1 MPAHGD
7 LRCQAPFSALGS
19 MKDVRVSL
27 GKQLAIVLLIL
38 LALTTSGYWYV
49 ADPAGSRDADA
60 ATTPKRAVPTV
71 EIAPAERTRLVQ
83 RIEAVGTTRARRAI
97 DIRPATSGQVVEIEF
112 LPGSLVTAGE
122 LLARLDDAAERADVA
137 ESAAELRKAGL
148 ELERAIKLAA
158 RKTIAQATVDELEAA
173 HDAAKARLLR
183 TEKALEDRG
192 IIAPFAGQ
200 VGLKQ
205 VTIGTRV
212 DDDTVIT
219 TLDDLAEIQVDFSVP
234 EIFFGQVRSSQR
246 IKATGAAFGDRSFE
260 GEIETVDSRID
271 RVSRSFKVRARIPNP
286 DLILPTGMFMLVDLT
301 LLERDA
307 LSVPEEAI
315 MVSNDEAYVFV
326 ITDGKAARRLVTLGQ
341 RDFGKVEIVD
351 GLSAGDKV
359 VTRGLQRVRD
369 GAEVTIGNDR
379 ATGKDD
385 QESQPAT
392 TVPNA

>member
-1 MPAHGD
+1 
-7 LRCQAPFSALGS
+7 